1 MTHKILFV
9 DDEENVLNALKRHFR
24 KQYSVSTALGGIPA
38 LQLIADE
45 GPFAVIVSDM
55 QMPKMNGVQFLEA
68 AQKLSPES
76 VRLMLTGN
84 ADQKTAVDAVN
95 RGAVFSFYTKP
106 CSHEVMTQA
115 LEKAMQQYHLITA
128 ERELLEGTLNG
139 SVKLL
144 MDMLSMVAPEAFGK
158 TVALQEM
165 VEKVS
170 KKMGLKDTWN
180 LKLATM
186 LSNIAYVTL
195 PPETLLKTCNNEV
208 LTPQEKD
215 MVTTLP
221 EVGKNL
227 ISNIPRLERVAE
239 IVLYQQKLFNGG
251 GFPTD
256 TRAGENIPQES
267 RILKVLTDL
276 ESYKS
281 QGKNYHQALAHM
293 ASNTGVYDP
302 VVLQAVVSTLENNN
316 RSAQSNAA
324 VETTLNGLRAGN
336 ILLSNIETVEG
347 KVLFAAGQK
356 ITETII
362 QRLLN
367 YNQIT
372 KIKEPVRI
380 AIDVK
385 YGASSEAVA
394 VAG

>member
-1 MTHKILFV
+1 MSDKILFV
-9 DDEENVLNALKRHFR
+9 DDEENVLSALKRQFR
-24 KQYSVSTALGGIPA
+24 KQYSVSTATGGAAA
-38 LQLIADE
+38 LQVIADD

-55 QMPKMNGVQFLEA
+55 QMPEMNGVQFLQA

-95 RGAVFSFYTKP
+95 QGAVFSFYTKP
-106 CSHEVMTQA
+106 CSQELMSNA
-115 LEKAMQQYHLITA
+115 LQKAVEQYRLITA

-165 VEKVS
+165 VGKIS
-170 KKMGLKDTWN
+170 TTMQLKDTWH
-180 LKLATM
+180 LKLAAM

-195 PPETLLKTCNNEV
+195 PPETLARACANEP
-208 LTPQEKD
+208 LTTQEQD
-215 MVTTLP
+215 MVARLP

-227 ISNIPRLERVAE
+227 ISNIPRLEQVAE
-239 IVLYQQKLFNGG
+239 IVLYQQKAFSGG
-251 GFPTD
+251 GFPD
-256 TRAGENIPQES
+256 DARAGEDLPQES

-281 QGKNYHQALAHM
+281 QGLDYGHALKTM
-293 ASNTGVYDP
+293 AAENGAYDP
-302 VVLQAVVSTLENNN
+302 VVLKALAKTLASGESRLRKNTT
-316 RSAQSNAA
+316 
-324 VETTLNGLRAGN
+324 VDTTLNGLRAGN
-336 ILLSNIETVEG
+336 VLLSNIETVDG
-347 KVLFAAGQK
+347 KILFAAGHK
-356 ITETII
+356 ITETIL

-372 KIKEPVRI
+372 KIKEPI
-380 AIDVK
+380 LISIDGG
-385 YGASSEAVA
+385 YGARDDVMAVA
-394 VAG
+394 V

>member
-1 MTHKILFV
+1 MSDKILFV
-9 DDEENVLNALKRHFR
+9 DDEENVLSALKRQFR
-24 KQYSVSTALGGIPA
+24 KQYSVSIASGGAAA

-55 QMPKMNGVQFLEA
+55 QMPEMNGVQFLQA
-68 AQKLSPES
+68 AQKLAPET

-95 RGAVFSFYTKP
+95 QGAVFSFYTKP
-106 CSHEVMTQA
+106 CSQELMSNA
-115 LEKAMQQYHLITA
+115 LQKAVEQYHLITA

-165 VEKVS
+165 VEKIS
-170 KKMGLKDTWN
+170 TTMQLKDTWH
-180 LKLATM
+180 LKLAAM

-195 PPETLLKTCNNEV
+195 PPETLVRACANEP
-208 LTPQEKD
+208 LTTQEKD
-215 MVTTLP
+215 MVARLP

-239 IVLYQQKLFNGG
+239 IVLYQQKAFGGG
-251 GFPTD
+251 GFPD
-256 TRAGENIPQES
+256 DACAGEDIPLES

-276 ESYKS
+276 ELHKS
-281 QGKNYHQALAHM
+281 QGTDYAHALKAMAAESGTYDPEVLKALAKTL
-293 ASNTGVYDP
+293 ASGEG
-302 VVLQAVVSTLENNN
+302 SEHK
-316 RSAQSNAA
+316 NAT
-324 VETTLNGLRAGN
+324 VDTTLNGLRAGN
-336 ILLSNIETVEG
+336 VLLSNIETVDG
-347 KVLFAAGQK
+347 KVLFAAGHK
-356 ITETII
+356 ITETIL

-372 KIKEPVRI
+372 KIKEPI
-380 AIDVK
+380 LISIDGKHDTLDDVM
-385 YGASSEAVA
+385 AVA
-394 VAG
+394 V

>member
-1 MTHKILFV
+1 MTDKILFV
-9 DDEENVLNALKRHFR
+9 DDEENVLSALKRQFR
-24 KQYSVSTALGGIPA
+24 KQYSVSTATGGAAA
-38 LQLIADE
+38 LQVIADD

-55 QMPKMNGVQFLEA
+55 QMPEMNGVQFLQA
-68 AQKLSPES
+68 AQKLAPES

-106 CSHEVMTQA
+106 CTQELMSNA
-115 LEKAMQQYHLITA
+115 LEKAVTQYRLITA

-165 VEKVS
+165 VEKIS
-170 KKMGLKDTWN
+170 TTMQLKDTWH
-180 LKLATM
+180 LKLAAM

-195 PPETLLKTCNNEV
+195 PPETLARACANEP
-208 LTPQEKD
+208 LTTQEQD
-215 MVTTLP
+215 MVARLP

-227 ISNIPRLERVAE
+227 ISNIPRLEQVAE
-239 IVLYQQKLFNGG
+239 IVLYQQKAFSGG
-251 GFPTD
+251 GFPD
-256 TRAGENIPQES
+256 DARAGEDLPQES

-281 QGKNYHQALAHM
+281 QGLDYGHALKTM
-293 ASNTGVYDP
+293 AAESGAYDP
-302 VVLQAVVSTLENNN
+302 VVLKALAKTLASGESRLRKNTT
-316 RSAQSNAA
+316 
-324 VETTLNGLRAGN
+324 VDTTLNGLRAGN
-336 ILLSNIETVEG
+336 VLLSNIETVDG
-347 KVLFAAGQK
+347 KVLFAAGHK
-356 ITETII
+356 ITETIL

-372 KIKEPVRI
+372 KIKEPI
-380 AIDVK
+380 LISIDGG
-385 YGASSEAVA
+385 YGARDDVMAVA
-394 VAG
+394 V